1 MSLYLLLNI
10 LTISAPLVLTFVPG
24 LSFYKKVKYVIPGLI
39 ITAAFFIVWDVFFT
53 EWGIWGFNPEY
64 LIGIDILNLPL
75 EEWLFFITVPYACIF
90 IYASL
95 EYHLKKDF
103 FKDVYENI
111 TLLGAVALIG
121 LAIIFSDRLYT
132 VVTFNLTAFLLVL
145 HRYVFKKSYLSRF
158 YFAFIVMSVPFLIV
172 NGILTGSFIEQ
183 EVVWYNHAE
192 NMGLRINT
200 IPVEDGVYAFL
211 LILMNVSFYEW
222 LKEKRWY

>member
-132 VVTFNLTAFLLVL
+132 VVTFQPDSFLLDIAQICFQKELFKQVL
-145 HRYVFKKSYLSRF
+145 FCFYRYVCSISDCKWNPHRIIYR
-158 YFAFIVMSVPFLIV
+158 
-172 NGILTGSFIEQ
+172 TGSCMVQPCRKYGIT
-183 EVVWYNHAE
+183 N
-192 NMGLRINT
+192 
-200 IPVEDGVYAFL
+200 
-211 LILMNVSFYEW
+211 
-222 LKEKRWY
+222 